1 MNVYLYMSI
10 KMYLYMSIGM
20 YLYMNIKM
28 YLYVS
33 IQVAIWAVFN
43 FLKFML
49 ANLMNI
55 QHETIFSHIFTCAN
69 ICANEV
75 KGSNMTIELET
86 VLKMSSE

>member
-49 ANLMNI
+49 ANLIHI
-55 QHETIFSHIFTCAN
+55 QHIFTCAN

-86 VLKMSSE
+86 VLKISSE